1 MKKVDMSENKIIDL
15 ASDCSEVGTEIEK
28 MKCDM
33 LDENQKVKENHN
45 DIDALINRVSALG
58 ELPNSIKEKFYNIDT
73 FNDITFTD
81 SEFIDVYFNEV
92 KDGGKL
98 SEVDIFVSS
107 LCGILL
113 SVIDMVFVG
122 TPDIVKIYRGGEQ
135 FDGSILTKLFRKIG
149 NDSEG
154 NQSEV
159 LKWLSEKCKVPYDI
173 SLEKGIVTPNNHRL
187 RNFAHDPLF
196 GLLFAFAD
204 IVMGTTTVVDNTGAL
219 RVLINNKEFKANGL
233 NAVFYYFGHLLSDF
247 STARGL
253 PIPGT
258 GFSQF
263 FASKGENSFARIAED
278 MYLNGYDF
286 RHMMSMGIPVFIK
299 KVILE
304 FYFKVTDDKIS
315 GVRTISEFEMNMINN
330 NKRHQKMYFIS
341 DVIATSGNVIKFVTP
356 PFSGNPNSINTPQWL
371 SMIKSTIGIMKMSSR
386 DKSGEKTVNNRIQID
401 SNWKELLE

>member
-1 MKKVDMSENKIIDL
+1 MDKNKIIDL
-15 ASDCSEVGTEIEK
+15 TVECKEVESEIEK
-28 MKCDM
+28 LKDKM
-33 LDENQKVKENHN
+33 LDEDQKVKENHN
-45 DIDALINRVSALG
+45 DIDALINRVNNLG
-58 ELPNSIKEKFYNIDT
+58 DLPNNITERFYNIDT
-73 FNDITFTD
+73 YNDITFTD
-81 SEFIDVYFNEV
+81 SEFIDVSFNEV

-98 SEVDIFVSS
+98 SEVDILVSGLS
-107 LCGILL
+107 GIL
-113 SVIDMVFVG
+113 SSIIDIVFVG

-154 NQSEV
+154 KQSEV

-173 SLEKGIVTPNNHRL
+173 SLEKGVVTPNNHRL

-204 IVMGTTTVVDNTGAL
+204 IVMGTTTAVDNTGAL
-219 RVLINNKEFKANGL
+219 KVLVNNGEFKANGL
-233 NAVFYYFGHLLSDF
+233 NSIFYYLGHLLSDF

-253 PIPGT
+253 PIPGA

-263 FASKGENSFARIAED
+263 FAGKGENSFARIAED
-278 MYLNGYDF
+278 MYSNGYDF

-304 FYFKVTDDKIS
+304 FYFKITDDKIS
-315 GVRTISEFEMNMINN
+315 GVTTISELEMNKINN

-341 DVIATSGNVIKFVTP
+341 DVIATSGNVLKFVTP

-371 SMIKSTIGIMKMSSR
+371 SMIKSTIGIIRMSNR
-386 DKSGEKTVNNRIQID
+386 DKSGERVINNRNQLE
-401 SNWKELLE
+401 SNWKELSE